1 MRLNFYTSKKG
12 KMLSFA
18 IFAVISRCYIVR
30 ISEQLQDEIETIKQE
45 EGELM
50 HELRLNKE

>member
-30 ISEQLQDEIETIKQE
+30 ISEQLQDEIEAIKQE